1 MINIESYL
9 PTMLTLLKR
18 LVETESPSQD
28 KLAVDRVG
36 AILIDQVKSMGAEVE
51 VFQNK
56 TTGNLILARFSSHSQ
71 SGVTSNGKGILLL
84 CHMDTV
90 YPLGT
95 INHMPYHEKDG
106 RILGPGVADMKSGAV
121 IGLNSIRTLQ
131 ENKKMP
137 SLPINILFTSDEEIG
152 SHSSRK
158 LIEELALDSQLVL
171 VLEPGMPDGAIK
183 TWRKGTGEFHI
194 IVHGKAAHAGG
205 DHEKGRNAIE
215 ELSHQVL
222 AIQNL
227 TDYTRGT
234 TLNVGVS
241 QGGSVVNV
249 VPENAW
255 MDVDLRVMQP
265 GEAERITSAIY
276 DLKPVLDGTSLEIT
290 GKLDRPPMPFNELM
304 QTTYEHASTIAASEG
319 ILLTASGTGGA
330 SDGNLVAPLGIPVL
344 DGLGAIGGDYH
355 SENEYIL
362 KDSLI
367 SRTRLVAA
375 LMQRWN

>member
-28 KLAVDRVG
+28 KLAVDKVG

-56 TTGNLILARFSSHSQ
+56 TNGNLILARFSSHSH

-290 GKLDRPPMPFNELM
+290 GKLDRPPMPFNDCC
-304 QTTYEHASTIAASEG
+304 QRGHSPDCFWNGWCFRWKSRGSFGYPGPGWSW
-319 ILLTASGTGGA
+319 
-330 SDGNLVAPLGIPVL
+330 SDW
-344 DGLGAIGGDYH
+344 
-355 SENEYIL
+355 
-362 KDSLI
+362 
-367 SRTRLVAA
+367 R
-375 LMQRWN
+375 